1 MVVDSRANKSVVVQ
15 SMILGHENK
24 RQKLYVGVGV
34 STLVKILSEK
44 QSKCQ
49 LIYKKTKLLLYLSL
63 VYTHTYRIYLK
74 VRSMHIVWIIP
85 VYIIHMVT

>member
-34 STLVKILSEK
+34 STLVKIFSEK
-44 QSKCQ
+44 QFEVQ
-49 LIYKKTKLLLYLSL
+49 LIYKKNKTFVISFSC
-63 VYTHTYRIYLK
+63 VYTHTRIE
-74 VRSMHIVWIIP
+74 SI
-85 VYIIHMVT
+85 

>member
-34 STLVKILSEK
+34 STLVKIFSE
-44 QSKCQ
+44 SSQ
-49 LIYKKTKLLLYLSL
+49 LICKKNKTFVISFSC
-63 VYTHTYRIYLK
+63 THTRIE
-74 VRSMHIVWIIP
+74 SI
-85 VYIIHMVT
+85 

>member
-44 QSKCQ
+44 HSKCQ
-49 LIYKKTKLLLYLSL
+49 LIYKKKS
-63 VYTHTYRIYLK
+63 
-74 VRSMHIVWIIP
+74 
-85 VYIIHMVT
+85 

>member
-34 STLVKILSEK
+34 STLVKIFSEK
-44 QSKCQ
+44 QFSKSKVQ
-49 LIYKKTKLLLYLSL
+49 LIYKKNKTFVISFSC
-63 VYTHTYRIYLK
+63 THTRIE
-74 VRSMHIVWIIP
+74 SI
-85 VYIIHMVT
+85 

>member
-34 STLVKILSEK
+34 STLVKIFSEK

-49 LIYKKTKLLLYLSL
+49 LNKKNKTFVISFSC
-63 VYTHTYRIYLK
+63 THTRIE
-74 VRSMHIVWIIP
+74 SI
-85 VYIIHMVT
+85 

>member
-34 STLVKILSEK
+34 STLVKIFSEK
-44 QSKCQ
+44 QFSKCQ
-49 LIYKKTKLLLYLSL
+49 LIYKKNKTFVISFSCAH
-63 VYTHTYRIYLK
+63 TH
-74 VRSMHIVWIIP
+74 V
-85 VYIIHMVT
+85 

>member
-34 STLVKILSEK
+34 STLVKIFSEK
-44 QSKCQ
+44 QFEEVQ
-49 LIYKKTKLLLYLSL
+49 LIIKKTKLLLYLSL
-63 VYTHTYRIYLK
+63 VHTH
-74 VRSMHIVWIIP
+74 V
-85 VYIIHMVT
+85 

>member
-34 STLVKILSEK
+34 STLVKIFS
-44 QSKCQ
+44 
-49 LIYKKTKLLLYLSL
+49 
-63 VYTHTYRIYLK
+63 
-74 VRSMHIVWIIP
+74 
-85 VYIIHMVT
+85 

>member
-34 STLVKILSEK
+34 SVRCGQKNILK
-44 QSKCQ
+44 
-49 LIYKKTKLLLYLSL
+49 
-63 VYTHTYRIYLK
+63 
-74 VRSMHIVWIIP
+74 
-85 VYIIHMVT
+85 